1 VNGWQFGP
9 PQHGNWEDDFT
20 RRAYAVIIGGMWP
33 VPNNSTYAFAF
44 TDRDGIEMTGT
55 DGNRYRLR
63 LEAQD
68 LPPATIFWSITGYEA
83 GTFDLYPNDAE
94 LYMVGSNNPATKRR
108 ADGTIDV
115 EFATTPPDDPEVN
128 WIPIPD
134 GAFWAGIRFYAPTP
148 EVLNIEYQIPGI
160 TKTVS
165 SRRP

>member
-1 VNGWQFGP
+1 
-9 PQHGNWEDDFT
+9 
-20 RRAYAVIIGGMWP
+20 
-33 VPNNSTYAFAF
+33 
-44 TDRDGIEMTGT
+44 MTGT

-63 LEAQD
+63 LEAHD

-148 EVLNIEYQIPGI
+148 EVLNIEYQTPGI